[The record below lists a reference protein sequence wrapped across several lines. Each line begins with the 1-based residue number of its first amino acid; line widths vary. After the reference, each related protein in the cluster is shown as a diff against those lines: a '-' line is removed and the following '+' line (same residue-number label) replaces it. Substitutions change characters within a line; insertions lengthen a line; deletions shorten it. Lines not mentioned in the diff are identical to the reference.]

1 MTMKNPLTPAGIEPA
16 DLPICSTAPH
26 TTVLPRSPYTY
37 EIPVFLYVK
46 RNMFMCWY
54 QSARWR
60 IGEDRNVCPYCFCL
74 SRVTVDS
81 VHVSCLGRV
90 CTAATYSTYRPPVCL
105 SVCLSVCL
113 PPYNVTC
120 SLVLA
125 VRPSAAEN
133 PRLAAMLCA
142 ARSCRQL
149 PCILWD
155 FRAIRCASCVQP
167 SSTLRFVEI
176 G

>member
-1 MTMKNPLTPAGIEPA
+1 
-16 DLPICSTAPH
+16 
-26 TTVLPRSPYTY
+26 
-37 EIPVFLYVK
+37 VK

-60 IGEDRNVCPYCFCL
+60 IGEDWNVCPYCFCL

-81 VHVSCLGRV
+81 VHVCYVLAVFVLLPRTV
-90 CTAATYSTYRPPVCL
+90 RTARP
-105 SVCLSVCL
+105 SVCLSA
-113 PPYNVTC
+113 YNVTC

-133 PRLAAMLCA
+133 LRLAAMLCA

-149 PCILWD
+149 PCIL
-155 FRAIRCASCVQP
+155 
-167 SSTLRFVEI
+167 
-176 G
+176 